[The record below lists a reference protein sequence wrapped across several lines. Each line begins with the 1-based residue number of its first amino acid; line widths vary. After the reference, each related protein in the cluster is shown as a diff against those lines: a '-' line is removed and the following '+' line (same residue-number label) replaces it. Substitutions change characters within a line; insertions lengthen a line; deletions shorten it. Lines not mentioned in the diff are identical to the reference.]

1 MHTGERPTG
10 NAHAERCAPVVEV
23 GSVNDAWSTP
33 NAVPLQEPH
42 WTVTEARLV
51 SAEPSVFVLGF
62 VQRTSTFAACAVPQA
77 TSNAMRSVLARVGV
91 RTLDIGT

>member
-10 NAHAERCAPVVEV
+10 NAHAERCAPGVVV
-23 GSVNDAWSTP
+23 LSVALDWSTP
-33 NAVPLQEPH
+33 KALPLHEPH

-77 TSNAMRSVLARVGV
+77 TSNAMRSALARVGV